1 MRRVPPLHRQRRERE
16 MANAGGCP
24 RREESAIGAPRFGE
38 PMATGVI
45 RHQRIRHFDNLFFPG
60 MAVLI
65 LASVIVGFGPTYYW
79 AGVFKA
85 PLPNLLIHIHGA
97 VFSCWVL
104 LLIVQT
110 SLVAA
115 GRLDVHRR
123 LGLVGF
129 GLACLMVVLGLL
141 AATDF
146 QVRHFATGDLGM
158 RIIAFYAVPLTS
170 MLAFSTLIYF
180 AFRNRFNPAAHKR
193 LILIATI
200 AILDAAFDRWPVD
213 VAWWGHRATSFICV
227 IPLLLLM
234 MCYDYWS
241 MGKVHR
247 ATIWASIFLVV
258 LQQLRDPIGHSV
270 AFQAFAAW
278 ALTHAR
284 SLHL

>member
-1 MRRVPPLHRQRRERE
+1 
-16 MANAGGCP
+16 
-24 RREESAIGAPRFGE
+24 
-38 PMATGVI
+38 MATGLI
-45 RHQRIRHFDNLFFPG
+45 RHQRIRRFDNLFFPG

-97 VFSCWVL
+97 VFSCWIL

-115 GRLDVHRR
+115 GRVDVHRR
-123 LGLVGF
+123 LGLLGF

-146 QVRHFATGDLGM
+146 QVRHFTTGDLGI
-158 RIIAFYAVPLTS
+158 RIRAFYAVPLTS

-180 AFRNRFNPAAHKR
+180 AFRNRLNPAAHKR

-200 AILDAAFDRWPVD
+200 AILDAAFDRWPVP

-234 MCYDYWS
+234 MGYDYWS
-241 MGKVHR
+241 TGEVHR

-270 AFQAFAAW
+270 PFQAFAAW
-278 ALTHAR
+278 TLTHAR
-284 SLHL
+284 FLHL